1 MAKQQKPKLPT
12 IDEIEKEI
20 KFLLVSK
27 TDNVR
32 LKELQKKIDYFNWGI
47 K

>member
-1 MAKQQKPKLPT
+1 MAKQQKPKTPT

-27 TDNVR
+27 TDNR
-32 LKELQKKIDYFNWGI
+32 KLC
-47 K
+47 

>member
-1 MAKQQKPKLPT
+1 MKKQQKPKPPT

-27 TDNVR
+27 SDKVR

>member
-1 MAKQQKPKLPT
+1 MAKQQKPKPAT

>member
-1 MAKQQKPKLPT
+1 MAKQQKPKPTT

>member
-1 MAKQQKPKLPT
+1 MAKQQNPKPAT

-27 TDNVR
+27 TDNQR

-47 K
+47 E